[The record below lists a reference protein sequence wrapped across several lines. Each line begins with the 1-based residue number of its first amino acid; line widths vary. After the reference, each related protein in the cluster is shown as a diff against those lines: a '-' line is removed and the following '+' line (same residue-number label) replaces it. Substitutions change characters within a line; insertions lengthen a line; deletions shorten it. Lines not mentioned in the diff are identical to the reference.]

1 MKGEDCRRLHTAIG
15 SAIRELQ
22 RPRHGDLS
30 RSLDLLRYRLIREL
44 RDAEDQ
50 VAATMSRMG
59 QCPERHDKHRFID
72 GLCDDCGV
80 PVRRVPT

>member
-1 MKGEDCRRLHTAIG
+1 MKGRDCRRLHTAIG
-15 SAIRELQ
+15 FAIGELE

-59 QCPERHDKHRFID
+59 QCPESHDRHRFID
-72 GLCDDCGV
+72 GVCDYCGA
-80 PVRRVPT
+80 PQRKVPT